1 MLQVQVSKVRNFST
15 FQKGSSQVGNNFG
28 TFQPPHNFLVA
39 HLIIDFCAGERGG
52 GLPSRK
58 PGQARHRAKQQVNS
72 RHFSGI
78 KWLLGDQAIVKRKHF
93 HCCVP
98 ILGVVFLK
106 SLRKKLSR
114 SESLEKY
121 FQGQLAACLRL

>member
-1 MLQVQVSKVRNFST
+1 MLCCRCKCQRFATSPLFKRAPARWATILGHF
-15 FQKGSSQVGNNFG
+15 
-28 TFQPPHNFLVA
+28 NFLVA
-39 HLIIDFCAGERGG
+39 HLIINFCAGERGG

-121 FQGQLAACLRL
+121 FQGQLAAWLRL